1 MARIDIKNI
10 SDSLKHLLENEAAER
25 NIPLNKLTTEIL
37 EDYTKDKLSFESE
50 KRFNDSMNQ
59 ATKTLNKN
67 TEILETY
74 IKSNT
79 KLISY
84 ITLDI

>member
-1 MARIDIKNI
+1 MARIDTKNL
-10 SDSLKHLLENEAAER
+10 SDSLKYLLEKEAAEK
-25 NIPLNKLTTEIL
+25 NLSLNKLAKEIF

-79 KLISY
+79 KLIE
-84 ITLDI
+84 ILTEE

>member
-1 MARIDIKNI
+1 
-10 SDSLKHLLENEAAER
+10 
-25 NIPLNKLTTEIL
+25 
-37 EDYTKDKLSFESE
+37 
-50 KRFNDSMNQ
+50 MNQ

-79 KLISY
+79 KLIE
-84 ITLDI
+84 ILTEE

>member
-1 MARIDIKNI
+1 MARVYTKNL
-10 SDSLKHLLENEAAER
+10 SESLKYLLEKEAAEK
-25 NIPLNKLTTEIL
+25 NLSLNKLTKEIF

-79 KLISY
+79 KLIE
-84 ITLDI
+84 ILTEE

>member
-25 NIPLNKLTTEIL
+25 NLSLNELTKEIF

-79 KLISY
+79 KLIE
-84 ITLDI
+84 ILTEE

>member
-1 MARIDIKNI
+1 MARIDTKNL
-10 SDSLKHLLENEAAER
+10 SDSLKYLLEKEAAEK
-25 NIPLNKLTTEIL
+25 NLSLNKLTKEIF

-79 KLISY
+79 KLIE
-84 ITLDI
+84 ILTEE

>member
-1 MARIDIKNI
+1 MARVYTKNL
-10 SDSLKHLLENEAAER
+10 SESLKYLLEKEAAEK
-25 NIPLNKLTTEIL
+25 NLSLNKLTKEIF

-59 ATKTLNKN
+59 ATKILNKN

-74 IKSNT
+74 IKSNA
-79 KLISY
+79 KLIE
-84 ITLDI
+84 ILTEE

>member
-1 MARIDIKNI
+1 MARIDTKNL
-10 SDSLKHLLENEAAER
+10 SDSLKYLLEKEAAEK
-25 NIPLNKLTTEIL
+25 NLSLNKLTKEIF

-59 ATKTLNKN
+59 ATKILNKN

-79 KLISY
+79 KLIE
-84 ITLDI
+84 ILTEE

>member
-25 NIPLNKLTTEIL
+25 NIPLNKLTTEIF

-50 KRFNDSMNQ
+50 KRFNDSMNH
-59 ATKTLNKN
+59 AIRIMNKN
-67 TEILETY
+67 TETLETY
-74 IKSNT
+74 IKSNA
-79 KLISY
+79 KLIE
-84 ITLDI
+84 TLTEE

>member
-1 MARIDIKNI
+1 MARIDTKNL
-10 SDSLKHLLENEAAER
+10 SDSLKYLLEKEAAEK
-25 NIPLNKLTTEIL
+25 NLSLNKLTKEIF

-59 ATKTLNKN
+59 ATKNLNKN

-79 KLISY
+79 KLIE
-84 ITLDI
+84 ILTEE